1 MLAAGGPAAAQ
12 ATGALG
18 GRVRDA
24 ATGKPLAFATVN
36 MDGGRYRTVTDTGGA
51 YRVLGLASG
60 LHAVT
65 VSLIGYAAGGRDR
78 PPAAAGP
85 TPRLPLP
92 LRPPP
97 LPLPPAPVSP
107 PAP

>member
-60 LHAVT
+60 LHAVS
-65 VSLIGYAAGGRDR
+65 VSLIGYAAGGR
-78 PPAAAGP
+78 ASGVVAAGHTALP
-85 TPRLPLP
+85 ALRL
-92 LRPPP
+92 
-97 LPLPPAPVSP
+97 LPPALP
-107 PAP
+107 PPRASVRPPG